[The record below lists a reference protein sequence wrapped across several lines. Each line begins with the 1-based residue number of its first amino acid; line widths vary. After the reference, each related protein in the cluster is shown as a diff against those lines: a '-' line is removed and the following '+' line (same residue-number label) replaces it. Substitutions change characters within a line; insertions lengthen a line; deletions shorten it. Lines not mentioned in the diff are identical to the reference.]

1 MSAKNEKRL
10 LIPEKYSSLFM
21 ITCTFFG
28 AILESLLLYFIKGEF
43 PYELLAGGL
52 VAIMIL
58 IIIEVI
64 KKKSKKDNVPEVD
77 ERVTH
82 NIFNFFVYSSHIFR
96 AILIIGI
103 AVFTMIGNES
113 MPLVY
118 LWVFAFIY
126 MGCRNRCFYC

>member
-28 AILESLLLYFIKGEF
+28 AILESLLLYFIKGKF
-43 PYELLAGGL
+43 PYEVLASGL
-52 VAIMIL
+52 AAIIIL

-64 KKKSKKDNVPEVD
+64 KKKSKKDDVPEVD
-77 ERVTH
+77 ERVNH

-118 LWVFAFIY
+118 LWIFFLHIY
-126 MGCRNRCFYC
+126 GL